1 MGDIS
6 MSEGVP
12 IARPPLGKRR
22 FKLPEPPDIWEGVR
36 NATLYSAACI
46 SNSTVSSSVQKHIS
60 EDCLYMNVFVCERCL
75 TKTHSCPV
83 VFYVHG
89 GSLNYDSAVMFD
101 DKYITDRY
109 SSNGTVFVIS
119 AFRLGFF
126 GVSAFTDQSVAP
138 RNLALYDI
146 IAGLEM
152 VHSEVGAFGGDPGR
166 VTLMGHSQG
175 ASIAV
180 VFAVS
185 RLIDPE
191 RRLFQ
196 QVIALSPTINYRVTS
211 SRLDL
216 TWRFAHEIGCAVNR
230 TRPVESAHSEIE
242 DVVDCLRR
250 IDTSDLLAM
259 QRLIE
264 ERDGL
269 MFDGILYGPP
279 FVDEDT
285 PHSVFV
291 LGSSNRRMM
300 CGSTKFEFNMDKND
314 SQYDI
319 GTFLQVAHPE
329 LVRRKYLHDKEQG
342 IPDNY
347 LSQVVFSNNVIF
359 GSVFTAKGSDV
370 YLMEFGQKPN
380 PMHASDLPFFIGVHM
395 RNFTED
401 EKLIDR
407 FYATSII
414 NFIHG
419 RVPSDDWLPFD
430 PAKRNYYSVEADI
443 RKGIYPSNKLNYH
456 YEVVDYWLRNMTSF
470 DKALS
475 DVLRFDLYDVIPSAS
490 TARTMASI
498 VLFGLALLLL
508 LFVLMAACSTLSAS
522 DPPNHEQVPLVHHKP
537 SQITRKDTVVV
548 SALKAR

>member
-1 MGDIS
+1 
-6 MSEGVP
+6 
-12 IARPPLGKRR
+12 
-22 FKLPEPPDIWEGVR
+22 
-36 NATLYSAACI
+36 
-46 SNSTVSSSVQKHIS
+46 
-60 EDCLYMNVFVCERCL
+60 
-75 TKTHSCPV
+75 
-83 VFYVHG
+83 
-89 GSLNYDSAVMFD
+89 
-101 DKYITDRY
+101 
-109 SSNGTVFVIS
+109 
-119 AFRLGFF
+119 
-126 GVSAFTDQSVAP
+126 
-138 RNLALYDI
+138 
-146 IAGLEM
+146 
-152 VHSEVGAFGGDPGR
+152 
-166 VTLMGHSQG
+166 
-175 ASIAV
+175 
-180 VFAVS
+180 
-185 RLIDPE
+185 
-191 RRLFQ
+191 LFQ

-419 RVPSDDWLPFD
+419 RVPSDGEPDFFFVESLTVFRCRSKIRLFTVSPLAFYILDWLPFD